1 MRFQKQNTQLT
12 LPHTSMWAELKQRE
26 TEAWKLKAGSEKLLF
41 LPHKK
46 GLHSQH
52 LQPMA
57 NPNMLQAPKSC
68 SVLRHRKLQIVEE

>member
-26 TEAWKLKAGSEKLLF
+26 IEAWKLKAGLEKLLF

-57 NPNMLQAPKSC
+57 NPNTLQAPMAGSM
-68 SVLRHRKLQIVEE
+68 LRRRKLKIVEE